1 MALDLTPIPV
11 PLRVD
16 ETGTIRVGQTRVTL
30 ELVVSRFD
38 QGESPEEIISGFPS
52 LQLADVYAVVTYCL
66 QHRPEVEAYLQEQE
80 RRAARVRKL
89 IEARFDQR
97 GLREKLLACR
107 ATQQNV

>member
-16 ETGTIRVGQTRVTL
+16 ETGTVRVGQSRVTL

-38 QGESPEEIISGFPS
+38 QGESPEEIVSGFPT
-52 LQLADVYAVVTYCL
+52 LQLADVHAVVTYCL
-66 QHRPEVEAYLQEQE
+66 QHRREIEAYLQQQE
-80 RRAARVRKL
+80 RRAAEVRTL

-97 GLREKLLACR
+97 GLREKLLARR
-107 ATQQNV
+107 AAQQND

>member
-16 ETGTIRVGQTRVTL
+16 ETGTIRVGPSRVTR

-38 QGESPEEIISGFPS
+38 QGESPEEIVSGFPS

-66 QHRPEVEAYLQEQE
+66 QHRPEVEAYLQEQQ
-80 RRAARVRKL
+80 RRAAKVRKL
-89 IEARFDQR
+89 IEARFDQH
-97 GLREKLLACR
+97 GLREKLLARR
-107 ATQQNV
+107 AAQQNV